1 MAKNYKSVEY
11 SSTAFETKTYYKNQK
26 FTNADEGISSIQFR
40 SESLVFDDDS
50 GPISYT
56 TSGSHYNFLS
66 NFLTDKV
73 FFTDGYSDVFTNK
86 FHPSGSVIYIPQQY
100 YGEQIKVK
108 SFKLTDNSTSKEII
122 IQDDGNGNLYSTNA
136 HASRSNASSLSSSDN
151 YVGNIHYQTGVV
163 MITETGSWSG
173 SGTTTTDIMYTD
185 VGTGNYS
192 LEFNST
198 MPIFQNEI
206 VCNISKNEFTAT
218 GNQTIWSTPG
228 TLQNNISS
236 SLNKWTPYAT
246 SIAFY
251 DRPPDVFGNGA
262 GKTIKKT
269 YPISPG
275 GNNTI
280 IWDND
285 DVENLNNIDI
295 PAEITR
301 ILYERP
307 DGMYDEARRLA
318 SENPPYSQII
328 GGTWFSANGAYVL
341 DILKN
346 GREIILG
353 NMADYEVQW
362 NITSDAN
369 NGVPLIVANFPRAV
383 KIDKESDLT
392 IIIRYDT

>member
-1 MAKNYKSVEY
+1 MAKNYKSVAY
-11 SSTAFETKTYYKNQK
+11 SSTAFDTKTYYKNQK

-40 SESLVFDDDS
+40 SESLVFNDDS

-56 TSGSHYNFLS
+56 TSGSHYNFLN

-100 YGEQIKVK
+100 YGEQIKVN

-122 IQDDGNGNLYSTNA
+122 IQDDGNGNLYSINA
-136 HASRSNASSLSSSDN
+136 PTSRSAASSISSSDN

-173 SGTTTTDIMYTD
+173 SGTTATDIMYTD

-218 GNQTIWSTPG
+218 GNQTIWSDTG
-228 TLQNNISS
+228 VLHNTISS
-236 SLNKWTPYAT
+236 SIREWTPYAT

-251 DRPPDVFGNGA
+251 DRPPNIFGQGQEVDRVYDITPGA
-262 GKTIKKT
+262 TTIEWL
-269 YPISPG
+269 SEDLEV
-275 GNNTI
+275 NT
-280 IWDND
+280 
-285 DVENLNNIDI
+285 ENI
-295 PAEITR
+295 PM
-301 ILYERP
+301 
-307 DGMYDEARRLA
+307 G
-318 SENPPYSQII
+318 
-328 GGTWFSANGAYVL
+328 
-341 DILKN
+341 
-346 GREIILG
+346 
-353 NMADYEVQW
+353 
-362 NITSDAN
+362 ITSIVGESQAATYNGDVWLGSLRTLKYGESYAFGSTLEQTISWAIKVQSN
-369 NGVPLIVANFPRAV
+369 QGVPLIVANFPRAV